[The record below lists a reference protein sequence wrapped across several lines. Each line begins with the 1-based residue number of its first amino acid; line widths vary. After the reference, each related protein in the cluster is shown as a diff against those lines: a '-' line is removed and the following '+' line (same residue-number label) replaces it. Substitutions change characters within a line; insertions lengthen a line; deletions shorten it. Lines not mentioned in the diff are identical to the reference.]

1 MNIQK
6 ILQLVSIYYNFK
18 LRFNAVTM
26 CPLLTQALGVGSEE
40 GGRADQAS
48 FVAAR
53 RSLKRKGR
61 DKVPIKSREWIV
73 EKKERAKRQ
82 GMK

>member
-1 MNIQK
+1 M
-6 ILQLVSIYYNFK
+6 
-18 LRFNAVTM
+18 
-26 CPLLTQALGVGSEE
+26 GSEE

-82 GMK
+82 GMKLVVKQVCIIIVISFCNFLIAL